1 MKGDGRITQAQIR
14 KIHATGRELGLDGD
28 VLHEHVYIITGKE
41 SMREMTC
48 REAAGV
54 IDSLTGKASAVR
66 NPASTRQTAY
76 ITGMAKTL
84 GWVDKKGRPDMQRLD
99 GMCRKYT
106 KAQEFGR
113 LDKADASALI
123 EALKN
128 MQRQKREG
136 A

>member
-1 MKGDGRITQAQIR
+1 MKEEGRITQAQIR
-14 KIHATGRELGLDGD
+14 KIHVMGRELGLDGD

-41 SMREMTC
+41 SVRELTC

-54 IDSLTGKASAVR
+54 IDSLTGKAPAVR
-66 NPASTRQTAY
+66 NPASPRQTAY
-76 ITGMAKTL
+76 IRGLAKAL

-106 KAQEFGR
+106 KAQGFDR
-113 LDKADASALI
+113 LDKAAASTLI

-128 MQRQKREG
+128 MQRQKRER